1 MAKKSKAKHHA
12 EDVEEHE
19 DEAAAPAVESTPEP
33 AAPAPAESPKAEGR
47 DDMTA
52 EELHRRQNA
61 YRGIT

>member
-1 MAKKSKAKHHA
+1 MAKKSKSKVHA

-33 AAPAPAESPKAEGR
+33 AAPAAESPKAEGR